1 MSFITVEPRR
11 EADRVAFV
19 TAGGMPVAALRPESV
34 VGLADDGSPIQV
46 GFRSNEVR
54 LARAGEPGALR
65 GSVDVI
71 EHLGHSKIALVGI
84 GGDQVSVSVPAETA
98 IRVGEEVAITFPR
111 DAVHLFQNARAV
123 MHAAP
128 SA

>member
-1 MSFITVEPRR
+1 M
-11 EADRVAFV
+11 
-19 TAGGMPVAALRPESV
+19 
-34 VGLADDGSPIQV
+34 
-46 GFRSNEVR
+46 
-54 LARAGEPGALR
+54 
-65 GSVDVI
+65 
-71 EHLGHSKIALVGI
+71 
-84 GGDQVSVSVPAETA
+84 PAETA